1 MEQQLTE
8 LLKLLKDGLK
18 QIPEIGSQG
27 WEMYVRGFVVS
38 NIIWLV
44 WALIIIS
51 VCITLIV
58 YLFNYHKKGKSGYS
72 HWDFDDWGFP
82 QIMIGLVTP
91 FVLIAATIFLFFK
104 IQNIILPEY
113 SIIKSI
119 ISNL

>member
-8 LLKLLKDGLK
+8 LLELLKNGLK

-44 WALIIIS
+44 WALIIIG
-51 VCITLIV
+51 VCIALIV
-58 YLFNYHKKGKSGYS
+58 YLVKYHKKGKLDDDY
-72 HWDFDDWGFP
+72 WNFDDWEIP
-82 QIMIGLVTP
+82 QAMIGFIAPTI
-91 FVLIAATIFLFFK
+91 LIIATIFLFFK

-113 SIIKSI
+113 SIIKSVI
-119 ISNL
+119 DNL

>member
-1 MEQQLTE
+1 
-8 LLKLLKDGLK
+8 
-18 QIPEIGSQG
+18 
-27 WEMYVRGFVVS
+27 MYVRGFVVS

-58 YLFNYHKKGKSGYS
+58 YLFNYHKKGELDDDYWDYDNWGY
-72 HWDFDDWGFP
+72 P
-82 QIMIGLVTP
+82 QILIGIITP